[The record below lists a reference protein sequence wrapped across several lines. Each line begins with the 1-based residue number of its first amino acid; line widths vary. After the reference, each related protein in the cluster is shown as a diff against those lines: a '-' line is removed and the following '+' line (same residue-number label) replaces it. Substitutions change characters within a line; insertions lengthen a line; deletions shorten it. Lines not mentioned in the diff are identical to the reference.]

1 MKKKLLRAVLV
12 LCLLLTLLPMAAFAA
27 DDVQT
32 GTCGDGLT
40 WTLDTAGTL
49 TVTGS
54 GEISANAFAVNS
66 RIVRAEIGAGVTGIG
81 MGAFLKCANLE
92 AVTLPAGLTT
102 LGTAAFAYCEKLA
115 AVTLPGTLEST
126 GGGAFQG
133 CTALAAVTILPGVA
147 RIDTRAFSD
156 CAALK
161 EITIPASVTAIGDSA
176 FSGCLALRTVHFGGS
191 KEAWQA
197 VEVGEHN
204 TLLHLARVDYNA
216 VTGHHF
222 GDWTVT
228 TEATCTEPGVRTRTC
243 TDAGCAETETEAI
256 PALGHDWDEDVTV
269 AEPSGAQGGRVRTT
283 CKRCGAESLRFTDP
297 EIPAYQQ
304 FDDVDFAL
312 WSYPGIAFCVKT
324 GLMSGTDAH
333 TFAPKG
339 VTTRAQIVQI
349 LYNLAG
355 EPAVTGTTPFT
366 DLTNDWYQNAILW
379 AYQIGVVAGTSATTF
394 DPESP
399 VTREQIAV
407 ILMGYADM
415 VQHLKHTWTP
425 ADLSAF
431 PDGASVSDWAQAA
444 MADAVALELISGAE
458 TDDGIFLQ
466 PQGDAAREQ
475 VATIL
480 QSFCTRTLGWS

>member
-1 MKKKLLRAVLV
+1 MKKRLLSAALV
-12 LCLLLTLLPMAAFAA
+12 LCLLLALLPMAAFAD

-40 WTLDTAGTL
+40 WTLDAAGTL

-54 GEISANAFAVNS
+54 GVISANAFAFNS
-66 RIVRAEIGAGVTGIG
+66 KIVRAEIGAGVTGIG
-81 MGAFLKCANLE
+81 LGAFFKCANLE

-115 AVTLPGTLEST
+115 SVTLPGSLKST
-126 GGGAFQG
+126 GDWAFQG
-133 CTALAAVTILPGVA
+133 CTALTAVTILPGVT

-161 EITIPASVTAIGDSA
+161 EITIPASVTAIGGSA
-176 FSGCLALRTVHFGGS
+176 FSGCLALRTV
-191 KEAWQA
+191 
-197 VEVGEHN
+197 
-204 TLLHLARVDYNA
+204 
-216 VTGHHF
+216 HF

-243 TDAGCAETETEAI
+243 TDPGCAETETESI
-256 PALGHDWDEDVTV
+256 PALGHDWGESVTV
-269 AEPSGAQGGRVRTT
+269 TEPNGAQGGRVRTA
-283 CKRCGAESLRFTDP
+283 CKRCGAETLRFTDP

-304 FDDVDFAL
+304 FDDVDLAL

-333 TFAPKG
+333 TFAPHA

-379 AYQIGVVAGTSATTF
+379 AYQTGVVAGTSATTF

-399 VTREQIAV
+399 VTREQIAG

-480 QSFCTRTLGWS
+480 QGFCGSVMGIS